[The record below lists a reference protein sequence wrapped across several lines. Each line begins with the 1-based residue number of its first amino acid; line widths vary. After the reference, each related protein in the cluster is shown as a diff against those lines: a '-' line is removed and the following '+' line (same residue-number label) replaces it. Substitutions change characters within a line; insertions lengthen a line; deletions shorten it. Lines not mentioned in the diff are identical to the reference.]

1 MNIADYIKNKLPYWP
16 NWINLLLMRFNFL
29 GSRVY
34 GKASENFK
42 KNIPNI
48 QPGQKLLEMVDFAIK
63 NVPYYRNR
71 YADIEIHNVDEFK
84 EKIAFIDKNEVMAH
98 WDDFLVDSIDWQKCV
113 VGTTGGTSGKP
124 LKLVQP
130 KNRYVVESA
139 FVSLIRGKSGWC
151 YTPRALIRNHKLPV
165 GRDFMLNPF
174 TKDFMFDAFR
184 MDERY
189 AAKVYSIMKRYHI
202 YYIHAYPSGAYQ
214 FLKLCH
220 KQHLDLSFVKCCML
234 SSEALTDEQA
244 HFIWNELH
252 IPISITFGH
261 SEKLILAGND
271 CKSLDYLVEPGYGF
285 FELVNADGKAIDQIG
300 EIGEMVGTTFYNRYM
315 PLMRYRTGDYAVYG
329 GVRKDSDG
337 VEKIVLRKIYGRWD
351 SSVIYKQ
358 DDTVTSMTALNL
370 HGDFY
375 THIDGMQ
382 YVQEE
387 RGKLLVLIIKN
398 ELYTVKDED
407 FIMEHLG
414 YAMGGKEYISIRY
427 VSKLIYQPNGKFLPF
442 ISLIAK
448 TKSNKD

>member
-151 YTPRALIRNHKLPV
+151 YTPRALIRNHKLPA

-234 SSEALTDEQA
+234 SSEALTDG
-244 HFIWNELH
+244 
-252 IPISITFGH
+252 IT
-261 SEKLILAGND
+261 
-271 CKSLDYLVEPGYGF
+271 Y
-285 FELVNADGKAIDQIG
+285 
-300 EIGEMVGTTFYNRYM
+300 
-315 PLMRYRTGDYAVYG
+315 
-329 GVRKDSDG
+329 
-337 VEKIVLRKIYGRWD
+337 
-351 SSVIYKQ
+351 
-358 DDTVTSMTALNL
+358 
-370 HGDFY
+370 
-375 THIDGMQ
+375 
-382 YVQEE
+382 
-387 RGKLLVLIIKN
+387 
-398 ELYTVKDED
+398 
-407 FIMEHLG
+407 
-414 YAMGGKEYISIRY
+414 
-427 VSKLIYQPNGKFLPF
+427 
-442 ISLIAK
+442 
-448 TKSNKD
+448 SNKHNLWT